1 MKTSVSAPP
10 PAPAPVDPG
19 KASLDYI
26 NAMADPALQEKLL
39 GAEQQFRPQYTKLN
53 LQEQEQYLRGVDGQ
67 AGVIDIL
74 SQVTPDLVKAQETA
88 DRLQRDA
95 DIRALQSQSG
105 GYLSALKAA
114 NPEMFKQLDAARD
127 MGGPTD
133 FYGQM
138 GKAITGAQQFGD
150 VTFQPA
156 QADIIEG
163 APRVNLQGYQA
174 TTGQGQGYQ
183 ATTGTATEQAAAQPV
198 SLQGFQA
205 AQGQAT
211 MAGAA
216 PQAQAALLGGAPTM
230 QAVSA
235 GAVPMVQQQ
244 GFQAERAAAPTL
256 GAAPTVQQQGY
267 QAAQMQAALLG
278 AAPQVAA
285 QGYNAAM
292 AANVADIAAQQV
304 QQGQLGQSLY
314 QQALQAAPTSAS
326 ETFRQRAAQMATSTG
341 QLSPEELRNAQQA
354 TREAF
359 TARGL
364 DMSNQAI
371 AAEAMSRAGA
381 VRERQAQ
388 DIQQASALNQAYLAD
403 LGASRGFATGVYG
416 QDLGLQQANQAA
428 MLQAAQSNQG
438 VAAQMSLANQSATNQ
453 AGQFG
458 ASAQNAAAMAN
469 AQQAA
474 QFAMA
479 NQQAQMSAASANM
492 AALNQAGQ
500 FGATAQNAAAMA
512 NADRAAQFAL
522 ANQGILSQTGL
533 ANMSAGN
540 QAAQFGAGAQN
551 AAAMANAEQQARFAL
566 ANQQAG
572 MQAGQF
578 NAQQA
583 SQFAL
588 ANQQAQMQANMA
600 NQALLGQYGL
610 SNQSAANQFGLANM
624 QAAQEAAQFGASAA
638 NQGTLANQQA
648 YLQQAAANQQA
659 QQQMALA
666 NLQAQ
671 NQASQFGAQAFNQ
684 FGLANIDAQNAAAQF
699 GASAANQGLMANQ
712 QVGIQA
718 MMANQQARNAFAAM
732 NQEAAINAQ
741 MANRAFGASQQQQN
755 IANLGMLGQA
765 QQGELAANRAFQ
777 NQLVGM
783 YGAAFDPMS
792 VVLGRP
798 SGALGVG
805 QGQQGLAANM
815 MNTMGG
821 QVFDPNA
828 GVNLALQQ
836 NANLGNYQA
845 ATYGAQAGA
854 QGAIAAGMMQGI
866 GSAIGG
872 FAGGGFVNP
881 FAKKKPDNCWV
892 AREVYGE
899 TNPRW
904 MMFREWLVMKSPSW
918 FKKLYFK
925 HGEGFAAWLK
935 NKPRIKNLIRKWMDS
950 RINNYLYS

>member
-74 SQVTPDLVKAQETA
+74 NQVTPQLVQTQETA

-105 GYLSALKAA
+105 GYLSALMQA
-114 NPEMFKQLDAARD
+114 NPQMFAQLEAARG
-127 MGGPTD
+127 MGGKTD
-133 FYGQM
+133 FYGGLQN
-138 GKAITGAQQFGD
+138 AITGAQRFGD
-150 VTFQPA
+150 VGVA
-156 QADIIEG
+156 QATANTID
-163 APRVNLQGYQA
+163 QGPQVDL
-174 TTGQGQGYQ
+174 QGYQ
-183 ATTGTATEQAAAQPV
+183 ATTGTAAQQAAAQPV

-285 QGYNAAM
+285 QGYQAQGYNAAQ
-292 AANVADIAAQQV
+292 AAAVADIAAQQV
-304 QQGQLGQSLY
+304 QQGQLGQALY

-359 TARGL
+359 AARGL
-364 DMSNQAI
+364 EMSNQAI

-438 VAAQMSLANQSATNQ
+438 VAAQMSLANQAAMNQASQFGASAANQ

-458 ASAQNAAAMAN
+458 ATAQNAAAMAN

-533 ANMSAGN
+533 ANMAAGN
-540 QAAQFGAGAQN
+540 QAAQFGASAQN
-551 AAAMANAEQQARFAL
+551 AAAMANAEQAARFAL

-583 SQFAL
+583 AQFAL
-588 ANQQAQMQANMA
+588 ANQQASMQANLA

-624 QAAQEAAQFGASAA
+624 QAAQEAAQFGAGAA
-638 NQGTLANQQA
+638 NQATLANQQA
-648 YLQQAAANQQA
+648 FLQQAAANQQA

-666 NLQAQ
+666 N
-671 NQASQFGAQAFNQ
+671 
-684 FGLANIDAQNAAAQF
+684 IEAQNAAAQF
-699 GASAANQGLMANQ
+699 GAGAANQGRLSNQDVAMRAALANQ
-712 QVGIQA
+712 AAQNQVGLF
-718 MMANQQARNAFAAM
+718 NAEQLTNM
-732 NQEAAINAQ
+732 GL
-741 MANRAFGASQQQQN
+741 ANRAFQASQQQQN

-765 QQGELAANRAFQ
+765 QQGEMAANRAYQ
-777 NQLVGM
+777 SQLVGL

-805 QGQQGLAANM
+805 QNQQGLATGM
-815 MNTMGG
+815 MQSMGG

-845 ATYGAQAGA
+845 ATYGARAAA
-854 QGAIAAGMMQGI
+854 QGAITAAKYQ
-866 GSAIGG
+866 
-872 FAGGGFVNP
+872 AGGNILSSIIG
-881 FAKKKPDNCWV
+881 CWV

-950 RINNYLYS
+950 RINNYLFS

>member
-1 MKTSVSAPP
+1 
-10 PAPAPVDPG
+10 
-19 KASLDYI
+19 
-26 NAMADPALQEKLL
+26 MADPALQSKIL
-39 GAEQQFRPQYTKLN
+39 GAEQQFRPQYTQLN
-53 LQEQEQYLRGVDGQ
+53 LQEMEQYLRGVPGKDGQPGQ
-67 AGVIDIL
+67 AGAIDIL
-74 SQVTPDLVKAQETA
+74 SQVTPGLVAAQEQA

-95 DIRALQSQSG
+95 DIRALQAQSS
-105 GYLSALKAA
+105 GYRTAIEKA
-114 NPEMFKQLDAARD
+114 NPEMFAALKRANE

-133 FYGQM
+133 FFGGLQ
-138 GKAITGAQQFGD
+138 KAVTGAQRLGD
-150 VTFQPA
+150 VGVA
-156 QADIIEG
+156 E
-163 APRVNLQGYQA
+163 A
-174 TTGQGQGYQ
+174 TASTIGQTPQVDLQGYQ
-183 ATTGTATEQAAAQPV
+183 ATTGTAAEQAAAQPV

-256 GAAPTVQQQGY
+256 GPAPTVQQQGY
-267 QAAQMQAALLG
+267 QAQQMQAAMLG

-285 QGYNAAM
+285 QGYQAQGYNAAQ
-292 AANVADIAAQQV
+292 AAAVADIAAQQV

-438 VAAQMSLANQSATNQ
+438 VAAQMSLANQAAMNQASQFGASAANQ

-458 ASAQNAAAMAN
+458 AAAQNAAAMAN

-533 ANMSAGN
+533 ANMAAGN

-583 SQFAL
+583 AQFAL
-588 ANQQAQMQANMA
+588 ANQQASMQANLA

-624 QAAQEAAQFGASAA
+624 QAAQEAAQFGAGAA
-638 NQGTLANQQA
+638 NQATLANQQA
-648 YLQQAAANQQA
+648 FLQQAAANQQA

-666 NLQAQ
+666 NI
-671 NQASQFGAQAFNQ
+671 S
-684 FGLANIDAQNAAAQF
+684 AQNAAAQF
-699 GASAANQGLMANQ
+699 GAGAANQGMLSNQDVAMRAALANQ
-712 QVGIQA
+712 AAQNQVGLF
-718 MMANQQARNAFAAM
+718 NAEQLTNM
-732 NQEAAINAQ
+732 GLQ
-741 MANRAFGASQQQQN
+741 NRAFQATQQQQN

-765 QQGELAANRAFQ
+765 QQGEMAANRAFQ
-777 NQLVGM
+777 SQLVGL

-805 QGQQGLAANM
+805 QQQQGLAAGIMQN
-815 MNTMGG
+815 MGG

-828 GVNLALQQ
+828 GINLALQQ

-845 ATYGAQAGA
+845 ATYGAQAAA
-854 QGAIAAGMMQGI
+854 QGARAAGVYNAI
-866 GSAIGG
+866 GSAIG
-872 FAGGGFVNP
+872 
-881 FAKKKPDNCWV
+881 CWV

-950 RINNYLYS
+950 RINNYIFS